1 MGNFCHH
8 RRRLFESSPEPTSND
23 SQHDT
28 DFESSVSSSP
38 LLYFKEDPELPVYSQ
53 GPSSF
58 GLPHLIDILMSG
70 SLSVEKVCKIQL
82 LGVTQNCTFVIDL
95 DCVSIDDLR
104 ADDLGSWKPTGTRR
118 SYFKLSETN
127 EVDFFSRVPS
137 EQSSYFVIIRRYF
150 VHLTC
155 PKFRRCIVE
164 IQGEVWFC
172 MCLCVCLC
180 LWVWVRCME
189 GGAYVS
195 LPCLQCACGLWWFN

>member
-1 MGNFCHH
+1 
-8 RRRLFESSPEPTSND
+8 
-23 SQHDT
+23 
-28 DFESSVSSSP
+28 
-38 LLYFKEDPELPVYSQ
+38 
-53 GPSSF
+53 
-58 GLPHLIDILMSG
+58 MSG
-70 SLSVEKVCKIQL
+70 SLSVEKVCKIQP

-95 DCVSIDDLR
+95 DSVSVDDLR

-172 MCLCVCLC
+172 MCLCVSVCVC
-180 LWVWVRCME
+180 VCME

-195 LPCLQCACGLWWFN
+195 LPCLQCAYGLWWFNLETSNKQVGPERGWLVVQLIR

>member
-1 MGNFCHH
+1 MGNICHH
-8 RRRLFESSPEPTSND
+8 RRRLFESSPEPTSDD

-38 LLYFKEDPELPVYSQ
+38 LLYFKGDPELPVYSQ
-53 GPSSF
+53 GPSSYS
-58 GLPHLIDILMSG
+58 LPQLIDILMSG
-70 SLSVEKVCKIQL
+70 SLSVEKVCKIQP

-95 DCVSIDDLR
+95 DSVSVDDLR

-172 MCLCVCLC
+172 MCLCVSVCA
-180 LWVWVRCME
+180 WREVPN
-189 GGAYVS
+189 VS
-195 LPCLQCACGLWWFN
+195 LPCLQCAYGLWWFN